1 MNSQPHLET
10 HQKNT
15 TSTFPQQQSQQHQLF
30 IQTSNLSSNFKENR
44 VIETCIYSQSQR
56 ENTISYTSFKNVN
69 IRGKSTNEML
79 TNKGTNGLL
88 NILNTNDINDKN
100 DQEKVGTK
108 KTTKRQLEK
117 TKTAKKSESTT
128 EVPVEY
134 KDSFCP
140 SCLKLAKLFCS
151 CNVSQQAL
159 KKLYSN
165 LNGYDMSFLNKSTDT
180 VELQLLDNCE
190 GFQKRINL
198 ETNCADLLLEING
211 AEKSF
216 EIL

>member
-1 MNSQPHLET
+1 
-10 HQKNT
+10 
-15 TSTFPQQQSQQHQLF
+15 
-30 IQTSNLSSNFKENR
+30 
-44 VIETCIYSQSQR
+44 
-56 ENTISYTSFKNVN
+56 
-69 IRGKSTNEML
+69 ML

-88 NILNTNDINDKN
+88 NILNTSDINYKN

-117 TKTAKKSESTT
+117 TESAKRSESTT

-140 SCLKLAKLFCS
+140 GCLKLAKLFCS

-165 LNGYDMSFLNKSTDT
+165 LNGYDMRFLNKNTDT
-180 VELQLLDNCE
+180 VEFQLLDNCE

-198 ETNCADLLLEING
+198 ETNCADLLLDING